1 MAIWTV
7 REVMAMYKWLKQ
19 YAEQFG
25 EDFPLKSVMDKTKY
39 EICRIIQE
47 CCERNTKYGSSGTGS
62 TGTTT

>member
-1 MAIWTV
+1 
-7 REVMAMYKWLKQ
+7 MYKWLKR

-25 EDFPLKSVMDKTKY
+25 EDFPFKSVMDKTEY

-47 CCERNTKYGSSGTGS
+47 CCERNTKYGASGTGS